1 VGRERPRV
9 GACHRGRRHG
19 RRRHRVGGNQDGHR
33 PRDPLEESVTSPV
46 ALRYD
51 TVHDYFVYTYRA
63 PQYGCYVLG
72 IRRADGLTAKQW
84 RFLFVP

>member
-1 VGRERPRV
+1 MSATDKKV
-9 GACHRGRRHG
+9 ACSSFLT
-19 RRRHRVGGNQDGHR
+19 
-33 PRDPLEESVTSPV
+33 PAEDPLEESVTSTV

-51 TVHDYFVYTYRA
+51 TVHDYFVYTYKA
-63 PQYGCYVLG
+63 PQYGCYLLG